1 MLSVIV
7 HRKRNG
13 YRFYLYGNH
22 KDLLQS
28 PQANISNALGGRIP
42 GLLSVQ
48 RSGEPGQ
55 DMSTLRIRGVGT
67 FASDAESQNPLIMV
81 DGIEVNN
88 LNDIDPNEVESL
100 SI

>member
-1 MLSVIV
+1 MCNEAV
-7 HRKRNG
+7 K
-13 YRFYLYGNH
+13 
-22 KDLLQS
+22 
-28 PQANISNALGGRIP
+28 
-42 GLLSVQ
+42 
-48 RSGEPGQ
+48 PGQ

-100 SI
+100 SILKDARRAYMV